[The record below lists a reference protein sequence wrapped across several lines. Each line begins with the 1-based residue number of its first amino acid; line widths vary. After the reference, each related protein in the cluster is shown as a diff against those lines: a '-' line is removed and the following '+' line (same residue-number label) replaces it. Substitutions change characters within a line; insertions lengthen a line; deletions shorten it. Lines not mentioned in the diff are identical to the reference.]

1 MKKGL
6 LLMLLFIFCLQPVF
20 ATDYTPY
27 SVDEFPQWSIK
38 LRRAETLMFGSL
50 PITFGFTTLSYSL
63 ARSFGASQIHDD
75 PFRETVTLLGVAGT
89 LSIVVALADFIIG
102 EMQD

>member
-1 MKKGL
+1 MKKGILIL
-6 LLMLLFIFCLQPVF
+6 LIILVCLQPIF

-38 LRRAETLMFGSL
+38 LRRAETLMFGSF

-63 ARSFGASQIHDD
+63 ARSFGAGQLSQD
-75 PFRETVTLLGVAGT
+75 PFRETVTLLGVAGG
-89 LSIVVALADFIIG
+89 LSIMVALADYIIG